1 MWPVGGG
8 DRGRKKPRFR
18 GYGGRG
24 GRTTP
29 SSPAPALILSLVVR
43 SLSRAALILT
53 TGATAL
59 SPRGLS
65 FPSDGEPLPAI
76 SFVGAAATLGAVQE
90 FLQQARR
97 RLGFFL
103 SCRSN
108 S

>member
-18 GYGGRG
+18 GCGGRG

-29 SSPAPALILSLVVR
+29 SSPTPALTLSRGAL
-43 SLSRAALILT
+43 SLSRGAHSHD
-53 TGATAL
+53 GATAL

-76 SFVGAAATLGAVQE
+76 SSVGAATTLGAVHE
-90 FLQQARR
+90 LLQQARR

-103 SCRSN
+103 SCQSN
-108 S
+108 F